1 MILLSGIIISGG
13 LFMAQL
19 FEAIMVISFGI
30 SWPTSIYKSYT
41 ARTAKGKSIFFLC
54 FILLGYICGM
64 ISKIA
69 AGNLTYVFVFYVIN
83 FIMVFIDL
91 LLYFRNKKLDNT
103 QLN

>member
-13 LFMAQL
+13 IFMSQL
-19 FEAIMVISFGI
+19 FEAIMVIAFGI

-41 ARTAKGKSIFFLC
+41 ARTAKGKSLFFLF

-69 AGNLTYVFVFYVIN
+69 TGSLTYVFVFYVMN
-83 FIMVFIDL
+83 FIMVFIDI
-91 LLYFRNKKLDNT
+91 LLYFRNKRLDQT
-103 QLN
+103 QEK